1 VWEGEDVIATGRRMM
16 GATKVRTQSQARAPL
31 PEQGETGAVLNAA
44 VAHVPLAFLTVWLFL
59 LLKPKDSAPGTIRG
73 DFAVN
78 MGRNIIHG
86 SDGEKSAAHEIAY
99 WFSESEIADWHP
111 TISAWLYE

>member
-1 VWEGEDVIATGRRMM
+1 
-16 GATKVRTQSQARAPL
+16 
-31 PEQGETGAVLNAA
+31 
-44 VAHVPLAFLTVWLFL
+44 
-59 LLKPKDSAPGTIRG
+59 
-73 DFAVN
+73 

>member
-1 VWEGEDVIATGRRMM
+1 MARTIVGRGPSVHIKRKM
-16 GATKVRTQSQARAPL
+16 RI
-31 PEQGETGAVLNAA
+31 
-44 VAHVPLAFLTVWLFL
+44 FC
-59 LLKPKDSAPGTIRG
+59 
-73 DFAVN
+73 
-78 MGRNIIHG
+78 IIHG